1 MIQQPCWRAYSS
13 SMRRRARLITMP
25 SGYWCDGVTSISF
38 GGAGEIVGRRRD
50 SFVVHRDRP
59 GGQPHVQHAAH
70 APVARVLGPDRVAGS
85 VSTRT
90 ARSDRLVDA
99 GGNHDLLGRAAHRTR
114 RAQIVGQRLAQQREP
129 PPGA

>member
-25 SGYWCDGVTSISF
+25 SGYWCDGVTHQLRRL
-38 GGAGEIVGRRRD
+38 GEIVGRRRD

-59 GGQPHVQHAAH
+59 GGQPRHVQHAAH

-90 ARSDRLVDA
+90 ARSIDWWIRW
-99 GGNHDLLGRAAHRTR
+99 
-114 RAQIVGQRLAQQREP
+114 
-129 PPGA
+129 